1 MAEDEKMPLNDEIN
15 TKDLETGL
23 KRSFLGW
30 LRPLRLMSKSF
41 DRAITPIAYH
51 SYDLS
56 RWPIMRKLVEYL
68 GQEAWMEE
76 LEYRLALTKSWYLLL
91 LSIQCSRTLF
101 WHMAWVTN
109 LKSREKFWLIANTSS
124 SILATTMS
132 GEWQQRI

>member
-23 KRSFLGW
+23 KRSFLDW

-41 DRAITPIAYH
+41 DKAITPIAYH

-68 GQEAWMEE
+68 GQEESMDGGVGVRAGVDEVMV
-76 LEYRLALTKSWYLLL
+76 LTVAFHPMFQDIIL
-91 LSIQCSRTLF
+91 
-101 WHMAWVTN
+101 TN
-109 LKSREKFWLIANTSS
+109 GL
-124 SILATTMS
+124 
-132 GEWQQRI
+132 GD